1 LRNLEILW
9 FEDVSALN
17 EPVLSFPIIGR
28 ISMRQ
33 FFILGLAAM
42 ISYSIF
48 SNSHSIFAVIPSG
61 IGAFLALTKP
71 KVTSSEQMIIS
82 MILFFMG
89 RHYGAMTGNKKK
101 QQAKSKKLSSSSK
114 KLSLACSLIEDSQEK
129 EIRTI
134 TVSDLSR
141 PCRFKVKLVGPTGK
155 VLANKKSKVYLD
167 ETYLDALTT
176 DINGELE
183 TIIIPKTS
191 GLKKIIVR
199 VDEQVEPVFL
209 ETIEVK
215 THQENLA

>member
-1 LRNLEILW
+1 MRNLEILW

-33 FFILGLAAM
+33 FFILGLASM
-42 ISYSIF
+42 ISYLIF
-48 SNSHSIFAVIPSG
+48 SSSHSIFAVIPEG

-71 KVTSSEQMIIS
+71 KVTSSEQMVIS
-82 MILFFMG
+82 MVLFFMG
-89 RHYGAMTGNKKK
+89 RHYGTGNKKK
-101 QQAKSKKLSSSSK
+101 KAKSKKLSSSSK
-114 KLSLACSLIEDSQEK
+114 KLGLACSLIEDLQEN

-141 PCRFKVKLVGPTGK
+141 PYRFKVKLVGPTGK

-167 ETYLDALTT
+167 GTYLDALTT

-183 TIIIPKTS
+183 TIIIPKTQ
-191 GLKKIIVR
+191 GKKNITVC

>member
-1 LRNLEILW
+1 MRHLEILW

-33 FFILGLAAM
+33 FFILGLASM
-42 ISYSIF
+42 ISYLIF
-48 SNSHSIFAVIPSG
+48 SSSHSIFAVIPEG

-71 KVTSSEQMIIS
+71 KVTSSEQMVIS
-82 MILFFMG
+82 MVLFFMG
-89 RHYGAMTGNKKK
+89 RHYGTGNKKK
-101 QQAKSKKLSSSSK
+101 KAKSKKLSSSSK
-114 KLSLACSLIEDSQEK
+114 KLGVADSLIEDSQEN

-141 PCRFKVKLVGPTGK
+141 PYRFKVKLVGPTGK

-167 ETYLDALTT
+167 GTYLDALTT

-183 TIIIPKTS
+183 TIIIPKTQ
-191 GLKKIIVR
+191 GKKNITVC

>member
-1 LRNLEILW
+1 MRNLEILW

-33 FFILGLAAM
+33 FFILGLASM
-42 ISYSIF
+42 ISYLIF
-48 SNSHSIFAVIPSG
+48 SSSHGIIAVIPEG

-71 KVTSSEQMIIS
+71 KVTSSEQMVIS
-82 MILFFMG
+82 MVLFFMG
-89 RHYGAMTGNKKK
+89 RHYGTGNKKK
-101 QQAKSKKLSSSSK
+101 KAKSKKLSSSSK
-114 KLSLACSLIEDSQEK
+114 KLGLACSLIEDSQEN

-141 PCRFKVKLVGPTGK
+141 PYRFKVKLVGPTGK

-167 ETYLDALTT
+167 GTYLDALTT

-183 TIIIPKTS
+183 TIIIPKTQ
-191 GLKKIIVR
+191 GKKNITVC

-215 THQENLA
+215 MHQENLA